1 LHPEVMIHVIFLQ
14 NTDTPFIR
22 IDENNNISKTLIAK
36 TLNHWCMP
44 ALITLTNFVINDQ
57 AKLHP
62 VTNLL
67 GTKGIY
73 LWGWL

>member
-1 LHPEVMIHVIFLQ
+1 
-14 NTDTPFIR
+14 
-22 IDENNNISKTLIAK
+22 
-36 TLNHWCMP
+36 MP

-73 LWGWL
+73 L